1 MKLQPDSNQAKFTI
15 SAQGPGFVEI
25 NRVRHEHGIC
35 LGADVPPEPWGL
47 AGFLN
52 LTASDFARLAASAPE
67 IIVIGT
73 GNQQQFPETALLQ
86 PLMKCRIGF
95 EIMNTAAACR
105 TYNILAAEGRKV
117 LAALLIEPP
126 KAILDSDL

>member
-25 NRVRHEHGIC
+25 NRVRHAQGIC
-35 LGADVPPEPWGL
+35 LGADVAPEPWGL
-47 AGFLN
+47 AGFSN
-52 LTASDFARLAASAPE
+52 LTESDFARLTESAPE
-67 IIVIGT
+67 IILLGT
-73 GNQQQFPETALLQ
+73 GNRQQFPKPALLRV
-86 PLMKCRIGF
+86 LMERGIGF

-117 LAALLIEPP
+117 LAGLLIESSN
-126 KAILDSDL
+126 AIPEDDL